1 MHTKLQKVG
10 DELALVL
17 DRSTWVELGIE
28 VETELEVAVD
38 ETGIHIRKSLN
49 GHRERVL
56 ASARRMMEVH
66 EEAFR
71 KLAL

>member
-1 MHTKLQKVG
+1 MQTRLKQVG
-10 DELALVL
+10 EDLALVL
-17 DRSTWVELGIE
+17 DRSTWTELGIDG
-28 VETELEVAVD
+28 ETELEVAVD
-38 ETGIHIRKSLN
+38 QMGVHIRPTLE

-71 KLAL
+71 KLVL

>member
-1 MHTKLQKVG
+1 MQTRLKQVG

-17 DRSTWVELGIE
+17 DRSTWTELGIDA
-28 VETELEVAVD
+28 ETELEVAIDPMGV
-38 ETGIHIRKSLN
+38 HIRPTPD

-56 ASARRMMEVH
+56 DSARRMMEIH
-66 EEAFR
+66 EETFR